1 MINEKNQIAII
12 WLSSI
17 TLVVVAGYF
26 VLQNTKKKT
35 IVVEDKIDE
44 ELGTTPKPVPA
55 PKSNPFT
62 ALLGKTFAPIDYKP
76 TDYSVKNPFA
86 DVNTAIANVNPFS
99 SSVNT
104 SDRLV

>member
-35 IVVEDKIDE
+35 NVVDDASVDE
-44 ELGTTPKPVPA
+44 ELCTTPTPA
-55 PKSNPFT
+55 PAKTNPFT
-62 ALLGKTFAPIDYKP
+62 ALLNKTFPAITFKP

-86 DVNTAIANVNPFS
+86 DVNTAIADVNPFS